1 MSYFP
6 VYRKSSP
13 MAECFQEVGVFL
25 LLAPASW
32 AVSMVAAGPLH
43 FTHLCLHP
51 LAASWKNI
59 GPGCCL

>member
-1 MSYFP
+1 
-6 VYRKSSP
+6 

-43 FTHLCLHP
+43 FTDLCLHP